1 MAGRVP
7 TVYFAGTGTLLLFSL
22 GVAKYLKE
30 HYQWGDASVLTVSGG
45 GIPSLALLTL
55 APAQFDTM
63 AQRIAKL
70 FADLPGGLA
79 RVLHSGE
86 YYQRALRYLL
96 KPEVLPF
103 LRDRLLIKTTLLKP
117 CITPIV
123 YNGPYETV
131 DEVTG
136 KLCASAYIPFLF
148 FMRLPWPGHMFE
160 VDGALGTKGWK
171 THDWPNT
178 VVVGPSF
185 TGNEDVWFQRDNWLD
200 EIRPLSY
207 FEQISLYNL
216 GYKRAYECRSNIE
229 RKIGAP
235 VR

>member
-1 MAGRVP
+1 MEGRAP
-7 TVYFAGTGTLLLFSL
+7 TVYFTGTGSLLMFSL

-30 HYQWGDASVLTVSGG
+30 HYTWGDASVLSVSGG
-45 GIPSLALLTL
+45 GLPALALLTL
-55 APAQFDTM
+55 APEQFDAV
-63 AQRIAKL
+63 AQRIAYL
-70 FADLPGGLA
+70 FASLPGGIR
-79 RVLHSGE
+79 RVLLLGE
-86 YYQRALRYLL
+86 YYQRALKYLV

-103 LRDRLLIKTTLLKP
+103 LRDRLLIKTTSLKP
-117 CITPIV
+117 CITPII

-136 KLCASAYIPFLF
+136 KLCASAYIPLLF

-160 VDGALGTKGWK
+160 VDGALGTKKWRK
-171 THDWPNT
+171 HDWPST
-178 VVVGPSF
+178 LVVSPSF
-185 TGNEDVWFQRDNWLD
+185 TANEDVWYEKSNWLH

-216 GYKRAYECRSNIE
+216 GYKRAHECRATIE
-229 RKIGAP
+229 RKIGPP